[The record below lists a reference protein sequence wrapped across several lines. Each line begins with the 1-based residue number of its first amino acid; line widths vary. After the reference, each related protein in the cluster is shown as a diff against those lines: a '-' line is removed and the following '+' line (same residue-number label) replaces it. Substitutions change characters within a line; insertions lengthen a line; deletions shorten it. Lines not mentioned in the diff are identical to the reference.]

1 MADGELELLPLERE
15 DLEFLRRLRNDP
27 AMSAQLFSPSIPI
40 SSCEQEL
47 WYERQLADRSTLVL
61 IANVS
66 EGPVGYGQIKH
77 IDYANRSVELGFHI
91 APEHQGKGRGTA
103 LVKKLVEFASTTL
116 NMHRLYLQVFAS
128 NAKAIHVYEKCG
140 FVQEGIQRDKVL
152 KDGRF
157 RDVMMMSIIHDA
169 PQ

>member
-40 SSCEQEL
+40 SSF
-47 WYERQLADRSTLVL
+47 ADRSTLVL